1 MITYISSWAR
11 QVIVSVVVAII
22 LEMILSPDSKSTKYI
37 KTVIGIYVV
46 YAIIAPGLSL
56 IGGNNLDFSN
66 IDYEN
71 YFTNSAIYQNLESNV
86 EKIETD
92 SFEETYKLNLKQDI
106 ENKLREKGFIVS
118 NINLE
123 VDLEEDSEEYGEIK
137 EIEISLS
144 KKQENKNQNAV
155 NEISV
160 NKIDVGSSSNNVQ
173 KTESKS
179 SLTEGEEIT
188 IREFISGE
196 YGIEKNSILIR

>member
-11 QVIVSVVVAII
+11 QVIVSVVIGII

-46 YAIIAPGLSL
+46 YAIIAPGLNL
-56 IGGNNLDFSN
+56 IGGNKLDFSN

-71 YFTNSAIYQNLESNV
+71 YFTSSNIYQNLEGNI

-92 SFEETYKLNLKQDI
+92 SFEENYKLKLRQDI
-106 ENKLREKGFIVS
+106 ENKLREKEFIVS

-123 VDLEEDSEEYGEIK
+123 VDLEENSEKYGEIK

-144 KKQENKNQNAV
+144 KNGKNKKQDGV

-160 NKIDVGSSSNNVQ
+160 NKITVMSNN
-173 KTESKS
+173 SKVDETHS
-179 SLTEGEEIT
+179 SLTEDEKSEIK
-188 IREFISGE
+188 EFISQE
-196 YGIEKNSILIR
+196 YGIEKNNILIR

>member
-22 LEMILSPDSKSTKYI
+22 LEMILAPDSKSTKYI

-46 YAIIAPGLSL
+46 YSIIAPGLNL
-56 IGGNNLDFSN
+56 IGGNKLDFSN

-71 YFTNSAIYQNLESNV
+71 YFVNSEIYRDLQNNV

-106 ENKLREKGFIVS
+106 ENKLREKGFVVS
-118 NINLE
+118 NIKME
-123 VDLEEDSEEYGEIK
+123 VDLNEDSKQYGEIT

-144 KKQENKNQNAV
+144 SKGEYKEEKQGNQIAINKVMIGSNT
-155 NEISV
+155 ISNSKV
-160 NKIDVGSSSNNVQ
+160 KSNL
-173 KTESKS
+173 TESD
-179 SLTEGEEIT
+179 EIT
-188 IREFISGE
+188 IREFISEE
-196 YGIEKNSILIR
+196 YGIENKNISIK